1 MTKLSAIRE
10 ANAALK
16 SEQRR
21 GVVAV
26 FVGAT
31 SGIGL
36 HTLRTTVTL
45 FADPTV
51 YVVGRSEARFADH
64 RAELE
69 RLNPGARVVFLQAD
83 VSLLAD
89 VDAACDRIAAAAA
102 AAAETKVD
110 YLYMSPG
117 LIPINGPQ
125 HTREGLDT
133 CFALSYYARVRFVE
147 KLAPLLRGAPAPR
160 VLSVLA
166 AGREGPLVEDDLGLE
181 DEKNWSTGAVMRHT
195 TTLTSLALEHL
206 ARQHGDIVFLHAF
219 PGLVRTDIFA
229 RLEAP
234 PGSSWLW
241 KLAVLLVSRG
251 VTALMWLRG
260 ITPEESGERQA
271 WHLTSPEFTREG
283 GRLHQ
288 VNEHSDEIAPSA
300 MKVFEDYKQEGWPE
314 RVWEYT
320 ARVIERALIATQ
332 SA

>member
-1 MTKLSAIRE
+1 MTQLSAIRE

-16 SEQRR
+16 SEQRK

-45 FADPTV
+45 FADPTI
-51 YVVGRSEARFADH
+51 YIVGRSEARFAGH
-64 RAELE
+64 MAELE
-69 RLNPGARVVFLQAD
+69 RLNPTAQLIFLQAD
-83 VSLLAD
+83 VSLLAG
-89 VDAACDRIAAAAA
+89 VDEACDRIIA
-102 AAAETKVD
+102 TGPDKVD

-117 LIPINGPQ
+117 LIPLNGPQ

-133 CFALSYYARVRFVE
+133 CFVLSYYARIRFVQR
-147 KLAPLLRGAPAPR
+147 LLPLLRRAAPAPR

-166 AGREGPLVEDDLGLE
+166 AGREGFLAEDDPGLE
-181 DEKNWSTGAVMRHT
+181 EARNWSARAAMQHT
-195 TTLTSLALEHL
+195 TTLTSLGLEHL
-206 ARQHGDIVFLHAF
+206 ARQHRDVVFLHAF

-234 PGSSWLW
+234 PGSGWLW
-241 KLAVLLVSRG
+241 KLVVLLVSRG
-251 VTALMWLRG
+251 ATALMWLRG

-271 WHLTSPEFTREG
+271 WHLTSLEFAQER

-288 VNEHSDEIAPSA
+288 INEHSDEIAPGA
-300 MKVFEDYKQEGWPE
+300 MQVFEDYKQRGWPE

-320 ARVIERALIATQ
+320 ERVIEKALATC